1 MKLTKLE
8 KEVLEIIK
16 EYASELDMPTSEMLD
31 IIKEKGIEKNVAKG
45 VIGSLVKKGQVKM
58 LEVNGEPTVWYEGG
72 N

>member
-1 MKLTKLE
+1 MELTKLE

-45 VIGSLVKKGQVKM
+45 VIGSLVKKEQVKM

-72 N
+72 S